1 LGVSSRHFK
10 LLVLLLPLFIAR
22 SLLPIGF
29 MVSFDEGSA
38 RLVFCPSQVSLPKS
52 SNDDPH
58 AAHAAHHVEHLA
70 HHGHHGS
77 SDADEAKASA
87 DHQNCP
93 FAFAAAA
100 PLASVEIFAAVPVVG
115 ETVVDAH
122 DIAVESDSSRAHPIR
137 GPPAFS

>member
-1 LGVSSRHFK
+1 VSRRHFK

-29 MVSFDEGSA
+29 MVSFDAGSP
-38 RLVFCPSQVSLPKS
+38 RLVFCPSQVSLPKPS
-52 SNDDPH
+52 KDDSH
-58 AAHAAHHVEHLA
+58 AAHAAHHGEHHA

-77 SDADEAKASA
+77 EDADAAQTSA
-87 DHQNCP
+87 DHQSCP

-100 PLASVEIFAAVPVVG
+100 PLASVEIFAALPAPREVFADARDVV
-115 ETVVDAH
+115 VVSNA
-122 DIAVESDSSRAHPIR
+122 SRSHPIR